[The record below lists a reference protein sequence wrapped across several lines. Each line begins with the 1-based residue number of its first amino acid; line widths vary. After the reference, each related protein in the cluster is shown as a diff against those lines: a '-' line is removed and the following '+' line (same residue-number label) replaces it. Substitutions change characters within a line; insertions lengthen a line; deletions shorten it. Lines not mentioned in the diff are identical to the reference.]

1 MMKLLGKKGEELAA
15 AYLAGRGYVI
25 LARNWCC
32 QSGELD
38 MVAKDGDTLVF
49 IEVKT
54 RRSAL
59 CGSPAEAVD
68 ARKQERVRLVA
79 RHYLYENRTG
89 AAKYRFDV
97 VAVNV
102 TDNTIKII
110 KDAF

>member
-1 MMKLLGKKGEELAA
+1 MRSLGKKGEELAA
-15 AYLAGRGYVI
+15 AYLAVQGYQI

-38 MVAKDGDTLVF
+38 IVAKDGDTLVF

-54 RRSAL
+54 RQSAF
-59 CGSPAEAVD
+59 CGTPAEAVN
-68 ARKQERVRLVA
+68 AKKQEKVRLVA

-97 VAVNV
+97 VAVNL
-102 TDNTIKII
+102 TDNTITII

>member
-1 MMKLLGKKGEELAA
+1 MKSLGKNGEELAA
-15 AYLAGRGYVI
+15 TYLVGQGYVI

-38 MVAKDGDTLVF
+38 IVAKDGDTLVF

-68 ARKQERVRLVA
+68 EKKQQRVRLVA

-97 VAVNV
+97 VAVNAA
-102 TDNTIKII
+102 DKTIKII
-110 KDAF
+110 KNAF

>member
-1 MMKLLGKKGEELAA
+1 MKSLGKKGEELAA
-15 AYLAGRGYVI
+15 TYLAGQGYVI

-38 MVAKDGDTLVF
+38 IVAKDGDTLVF

-54 RRSAL
+54 RSSTF

-68 ARKQERVRLVA
+68 AKKQEKVRLVA
-79 RHYLYENRTG
+79 RHYLYENKTG

-97 VAVNV
+97 VAVNA
-102 TDNTIKII
+102 TDKTISII
-110 KDAF
+110 KNAF